1 MLEFSRVWK
10 SCIYFKISP
19 FLNLALSP
27 YLFDCNLLL
36 NLVCGE
42 ETVQILCFGMAS
54 FRWVVSFE
62 TSLQPFALQYCRSIL
77 SHVTFLTGDVKIN

>member
-10 SCIYFKISP
+10 SCIYFKIFP

-36 NLVCGE
+36 NLVCCE
-42 ETVQILCFGMAS
+42 ETIWLLCFGVAS
-54 FRWVVSFE
+54 F
-62 TSLQPFALQYCRSIL
+62 
-77 SHVTFLTGDVKIN
+77 